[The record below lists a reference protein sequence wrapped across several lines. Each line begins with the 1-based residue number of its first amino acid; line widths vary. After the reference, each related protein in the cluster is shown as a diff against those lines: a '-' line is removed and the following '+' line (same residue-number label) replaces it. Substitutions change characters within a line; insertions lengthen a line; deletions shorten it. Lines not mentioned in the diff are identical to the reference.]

1 MIGLIWAQS
10 TNGWIGKNG
19 TMPWHV
25 PEDLAHF
32 KHITGS
38 DPVVMGR
45 TTWDSLNP
53 RFKPLP
59 GRHNIVLTRNT
70 EWSAEG
76 AITAHSPL
84 EALETA
90 EGLTHDG
97 DFWVT
102 GGSHVYHEFM
112 PIAHRCEITELDL
125 IVSGGDAAAP
135 RLDSEIWQEI
145 AATQWELSSSGIR
158 YRFLTYDRVSL
169 SK

>member
-1 MIGLIWAQS
+1 MDGLGR
-10 TNGWIGKNG
+10 TVLYHG
-19 TMPWHV
+19 TYPRTW
-25 PEDLAHF
+25 LTSS
-32 KHITGS
+32 ITGS

-97 DFWVT
+97 DFWVI
-102 GGSHVYHEFM
+102 GGSQVYHEFM

-125 IVSGGDAAAP
+125 IMSGAMPQHHGLIQKFGR
-135 RLDSEIWQEI
+135 RLLLHSGNFPVAEF
-145 AATQWELSSSGIR
+145 ATV
-158 YRFLTYDRVSL
+158 FLL
-169 SK
+169 MIGFL